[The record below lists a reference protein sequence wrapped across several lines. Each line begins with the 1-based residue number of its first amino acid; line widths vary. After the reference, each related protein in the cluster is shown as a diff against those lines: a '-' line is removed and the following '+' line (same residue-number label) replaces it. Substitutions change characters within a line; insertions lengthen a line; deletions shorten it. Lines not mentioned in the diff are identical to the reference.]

1 MKLGDKQDKT
11 VSPLTTESVL
21 GASSIGK
28 SSAVEGSPQTVV
40 EVLGSIYDLLS
51 KIQSY
56 EKLQSELELTDYQ
69 LAYIDEQDRNKKIIR
84 ALRGR
89 KRKPGYGLAN
99 RTGPAEPAPPTK
111 NVPPTTTTKTPPTQ
125 GPSAQAPATPAKA
138 PPAQAPSAPAKA
150 PPAQAPSAPAPTAT
164 KAPPAQAPAPTAAP
178 APAPKPTMATPSAAR
193 VTAGA
198 GAAAATGLSGR
209 ASQVAIALASL
220 GITSKAAVGA
230 IVATS
235 AKESGLD
242 PFKPEDG
249 AKPWLNTL
257 NGKPKVVNGKT
268 LSPLEYIYTK
278 FPQLAPG
285 GRVAKQLN
293 MPDGVSE
300 DYIRQTMAKGDEAW
314 FTLVYPGG
322 ADAYKYRGRGLI
334 QITGKGVY
342 KAVGDIIGVD
352 LEKDPDAIT
361 RDFDTAA
368 RATGAYLMNSLG
380 RGDSKKG
387 LAALNAL
394 TDEKEALKMVIA
406 NVARGGAGSDKE
418 KIDKMFDPSTNL
430 GKTTASQLEAAGKY
444 SQLGSDAASGD
455 KINSASTENKN
466 LKADAAANQDKPAIT
481 VNNNKTSTTSSSSS
495 GTSGESDDTNAYQ
508 RKLKG

>member
-1 MKLGDKQDKT
+1 
-11 VSPLTTESVL
+11 
-21 GASSIGK
+21 
-28 SSAVEGSPQTVV
+28 
-40 EVLGSIYDLLS
+40 
-51 KIQSY
+51 
-56 EKLQSELELTDYQ
+56 
-69 LAYIDEQDRNKKIIR
+69 
-84 ALRGR
+84 
-89 KRKPGYGLAN
+89 
-99 RTGPAEPAPPTK
+99 
-111 NVPPTTTTKTPPTQ
+111 
-125 GPSAQAPATPAKA
+125 
-138 PPAQAPSAPAKA
+138 
-150 PPAQAPSAPAPTAT
+150 
-164 KAPPAQAPAPTAAP
+164 
-178 APAPKPTMATPSAAR
+178 MATPSAAR

-466 LKADAAANQDKPAIT
+466 LKADASANQDKPAIT
-481 VNNNKTSTTSSSSS
+481 VNNNKTTTTGSPSS
-495 GTSGESDDTNAYQ
+495 GSSGGSDDTNAYQ